1 MSSAPLHNPETTLAG
16 TLRQAAQAIRSERVT
31 LRELLEIIGEQGML
45 VFCIILTIPF
55 LLPVSIP
62 GVSTVFGIVMVLIG
76 IGVALN
82 RVPWLPRRLM
92 ESSIAAAH
100 LIPALERGARVFVRL
115 DRLIRPRLLILT
127 HSATVNRLNGFA
139 LTGAAVLL
147 MAPLG
152 AIPLTNTLP
161 AIAILC
167 LAAGML
173 QRDGVFV
180 VVGYAATGV
189 TIVYFG
195 LLFGG
200 ALMAGQGI
208 ASIISS

>member
-1 MSSAPLHNPETTLAG
+1 MTSANLHNPETTLAETLTRAAK
-16 TLRQAAQAIRSERVT
+16 TLRGEHIT
-31 LRELLEIIGEQGML
+31 LRELLETLGEQGML
-45 VFCIILTIPF
+45 IFCMVLTIPF

-62 GVSTVFGIVMVLIG
+62 GISTVFGLVLVLIG

-92 ESSIAAAH
+92 ERSIAAVH
-100 LIPALERGARVFVRL
+100 LLPALDRGARVFVRL
-115 DRLIRPRLLILT
+115 DRLIRPRLLVLT
-127 HSATVNRLNGFA
+127 HSATINRLNGFA

-173 QRDGVFV
+173 QRDGLFV
-180 VVGYAATGV
+180 IVGYTATAATV
-189 TIVYFG
+189 VYFG
-195 LLFGG
+195 VLVGG
-200 ALMAGQGI
+200 AIMAGHGI
-208 ASIISS
+208 AAIIG